1 MKVKEYFENK
11 RYPGRVILSGIGS
24 GGEVVMAYAIMG
36 RSDNSRNRILVLEDG
51 ILRTKA
57 FDESKVEDP
66 SLIIYES
73 KLENDDFI
81 ILANGDH
88 SETIKE
94 ALSEGKDLES
104 ALTKITYEPDEPNYT
119 PRIAAVFDKKNDSY
133 SLLIVRKNA
142 LSAEK
147 EMIIYRYPGIRGKC
161 HVIHTYLD
169 DGNPLPS
176 FNQDPQMLDLP
187 SSCEELE
194 NELWNALDRE
204 NRISLYVR
212 YGSEERILNRNERE
226 IKLKYGCNPNQKDS
240 SLSADFSLPLKVLN
254 GRPGYINLLDALNGY
269 QLVKELKMATGLPSA
284 TSFKHVSPAGAAVY
298 VPLSE
303 KERKM
308 YFVGDDEELSELA
321 ISYIRARGADR
332 MSSFG
337 DFISLSDPCDE
348 ATARVI
354 SKEVSDGII
363 APGYSKEALEIL
375 KKKKKGTYCILLID
389 PEYEPSVVEKK
400 TVYGLTFT
408 QNHNDYIP
416 SEKDFLNIVSAKK
429 NLPEEA
435 RRDLTVAL
443 IALKYT
449 QSNSVCYASN
459 GQTIGVGAGQQS
471 RIHCTRLAGG
481 KADLWNLRKSEKV
494 MNLPFRKGLTRN
506 EKDNIIEQYLSE
518 DPEIDLF
525 SSWEEYFT
533 SCPEKFGKEE
543 KSEYL
548 KGVKDISL
556 ASDAFFPFRDNIDR
570 AARSGVRFISE
581 PGGSMRDD
589 DVIKAADE
597 HGMTLIFT
605 SVRLFHH

>member
-1 MKVKEYFENK
+1 MKIKEYFESK
-11 RYPGRVILSGIGS
+11 KYPGRVIISGLGNN
-24 GGEVVMAYAIMG
+24 GEVVMAYAIMG
-36 RSDNSRNRILVLEDG
+36 RSDNSRNRVFSLADG
-51 ILRTKA
+51 ILSTKA

-66 SLIIYES
+66 SLIIYKA

-81 ILANGDH
+81 ILTNGDH
-88 SETIKE
+88 SETLKE
-94 ALSEGKDLES
+94 ALFEGKSIES

-142 LSAEK
+142 LSDEK
-147 EMIIYRYPGIRGKC
+147 EMIIYSYHGIKGKC

-187 SSCEELE
+187 SSCEELV

-212 YGSEERILNRNERE
+212 YGSAERILNRNERE

-240 SLSADFSLPLKVLN
+240 SLSAGFPLPLKVLN

-269 QLVKELKMATGLPSA
+269 QLVKELKMATGLPCA

-298 VPLSE
+298 VPLSD

-337 DFISLSDPCDE
+337 DFISLSEPCDE

-363 APGYSKEALEIL
+363 APGYSKEAL
-375 KKKKKGTYCILLID
+375 
-389 PEYEPSVVEKK
+389 
-400 TVYGLTFT
+400 
-408 QNHNDYIP
+408 
-416 SEKDFLNIVSAKK
+416 
-429 NLPEEA
+429 
-435 RRDLTVAL
+435 
-443 IALKYT
+443 
-449 QSNSVCYASN
+449 
-459 GQTIGVGAGQQS
+459 
-471 RIHCTRLAGG
+471 
-481 KADLWNLRKSEKV
+481 
-494 MNLPFRKGLTRN
+494 
-506 EKDNIIEQYLSE
+506 
-518 DPEIDLF
+518 
-525 SSWEEYFT
+525 
-533 SCPEKFGKEE
+533 
-543 KSEYL
+543 
-548 KGVKDISL
+548 
-556 ASDAFFPFRDNIDR
+556 
-570 AARSGVRFISE
+570 
-581 PGGSMRDD
+581 
-589 DVIKAADE
+589 
-597 HGMTLIFT
+597 
-605 SVRLFHH
+605 

>member
-1 MKVKEYFENK
+1 MKIKEYFESK
-11 RYPGRVILSGIGS
+11 KYPGRVIISGLGNN
-24 GGEVVMAYAIMG
+24 GEVVMAYAIMG
-36 RSDNSRNRILVLEDG
+36 RSDNSRNRVFSLADG
-51 ILRTKA
+51 ILSTKA

-66 SLIIYES
+66 SLIIYKA

-81 ILANGDH
+81 ILTNGDH
-88 SETIKE
+88 SETLKE
-94 ALSEGKDLES
+94 ALFEGKSIES

-142 LSAEK
+142 LSDEK
-147 EMIIYRYPGIRGKC
+147 EMIIYSYHGIKGKC

-187 SSCEELE
+187 SSCEELV

-212 YGSEERILNRNERE
+212 YGSVERLINRNERE

-240 SLSADFSLPLKVLN
+240 SLSADFPLPLKVLN

-298 VPLSE
+298 VPLSD

-337 DFISLSDPCDE
+337 DFISLSEPCDE

-375 KKKKKGTYCILLID
+375 KKKKKGGYCILLID
-389 PEYEPSVVEKK
+389 PEYVPPVDEKK

-416 SEKDFLNIVSAKK
+416 SEKDFLNIVSEKK
-429 NLPEEA
+429 ELTEEA

-481 KADLWNLRKSEKV
+481 KADMWNLRKSEKV
-494 MNLPFRKGLTRN
+494 LNLPFRKGLTRN

-543 KSEYL
+543 KREYL
-548 KGVKDISL
+548 NGVKDISL
-556 ASDAFFPFRDNIDR
+556 VSDAFFPFRDNIDR